1 MIDDPLILTLLIG
14 SWVFAL
20 GVLVLVLRWLL
31 TRRRRRQAAVL
42 ALGRDGEGAM
52 QVPVLATFTGLS
64 GMPSLFAIA
73 SNSLNPRLIL
83 RPGGLDY
90 RVTFAR
96 SVNFDDIASVRIQTA
111 PATTNLVFAF
121 VGGVFT
127 LSANVGSLTVAR
139 SVLDAFPELAAK
151 QIVNHHQAQ

>member
-1 MIDDPLILTLLIG
+1 MIDDPLILTILIG

-20 GVLVLVLRWLL
+20 GVLALVLRWLL
-31 TRRRRRQAAVL
+31 ARRGRRQVAVS
-42 ALGRDGEGAM
+42 ALGRDGEGAI

-73 SNSLNPRLIL
+73 SNSFNPRLIL
-83 RPGGLDY
+83 HPGGLDY

-96 SVNFDDIASVRIQTA
+96 SVNFDDISSVRIQTA

-127 LSANVGSLTVAR
+127 LSANVGSLSVAR

-151 QIVNHHQAQ
+151 QVINREQGH

>member
-1 MIDDPLILTLLIG
+1 MSSLL
-14 SWVFAL
+14 
-20 GVLVLVLRWLL
+20 
-31 TRRRRRQAAVL
+31 
-42 ALGRDGEGAM
+42 
-52 QVPVLATFTGLS
+52 
-64 GMPSLFAIA
+64 AIA

-96 SVNFDDIASVRIQTA
+96 SVGFDEIASVRIQTA

-127 LSANVGSLTVAR
+127 LSANVGSLAVAR
-139 SVLDAFPELAAK
+139 SVLDASPELAAK
-151 QIVNHHQAQ
+151 QIVGHEQTHR